1 MFNILLQLLLA
12 VNSPTVTGDELAKIA
27 STNGAIELANTIQKD
42 FVKPISSE
50 EQLLNLQKGFESN
63 PLIQT
68 GKAFEQTKPEAK
80 TNSNATANVINT
92 SDKSL
97 RQAFIHN
104 GVVYQT
110 SGFVSLPNTKWETD
124 TSYVQSIIDSGQIGI
139 GFNKIALD
147 GRPTMVL
154 GHNPGVFS
162 RIANTIRYGD
172 IIKAYDDNGLEIK
185 YQVNR
190 IFVQDGRPQ
199 IGDTTITNPALE
211 EYILGS
217 IYTRE
222 DFVIQYCVGSTIYIV
237 QCTLI

>member
-12 VNSPTVTGDELAKIA
+12 VNSPTVTADELAKIA

-42 FVKPISSE
+42 FVKSINSE
-50 EQLLNLQKGFESN
+50 EQLLNLHKSFESN
-63 PLIQT
+63 ALLQA
-68 GKAFEQTKPEAK
+68 GKTFEQTPSENKHNETK
-80 TNSNATANVINT
+80 NVINT

-97 RQAFIHN
+97 KQAFIHN
-104 GVVYQT
+104 GVTYQT

-139 GFNKIALD
+139 GFNKIGLD

-162 RIANTIRYGD
+162 RIANTIRHGD
-172 IIKAYDDNGLEIK
+172 IIQAYDDNGLEIK

-199 IGDTTITNPALE
+199 TGDTTITNPALE

>member
-12 VNSPTVTGDELAKIA
+12 VNSPTITADELAKIA
-27 STNGAIELANTIQKD
+27 STNPTIELANTIQKD
-42 FVKPISSE
+42 FLKPISSE
-50 EQLLNLQKGFESN
+50 EQLLKLHKTFESN
-63 PLIQT
+63 ALLQA
-68 GKAFEQTKPEAK
+68 GKAFEQTPSESKHNETKNVVTTSNK
-80 TNSNATANVINT
+80 T
-92 SDKSL
+92 L

-104 GVVYQT
+104 GVTYQT

-124 TSYVQSIIDSGQIGI
+124 TSYVQSIIDSGQIGV

-154 GHNPGVFS
+154 AHNPGVFS
-162 RIANTIRYGD
+162 RISNTIRHGD
-172 IIKAYDDNGLEIK
+172 IIQAYDDNGLEIK

-199 IGDTTITNPALE
+199 TGDTTITNPALE

>member
-12 VNSPTVTGDELAKIA
+12 VNSPTITADELSKIA
-27 STNGAIELANTIQKD
+27 SNNPTIELANTIQKD
-42 FVKPISSE
+42 FVKPISSQ
-50 EQLLNLQKGFESN
+50 EQLLKLHKTFENNALLQAGKSFETV
-63 PLIQT
+63 PKT
-68 GKAFEQTKPEAK
+68 PETKVNESK
-80 TNSNATANVINT
+80 NVIATNNKT
-92 SDKSL
+92 L

-104 GVVYQT
+104 GVTYQT

-124 TSYVQSIIDSGQIGI
+124 TSYVQSIIDSGQIGV

-147 GRPTMVL
+147 GKPTMVL

-162 RIANTIRYGD
+162 RIANTIRHGD
-172 IIKAYDDNGLEIK
+172 IIQAYDDNGLEIK
-185 YQVNR
+185 YQVNK

-199 IGDTTITNPALE
+199 TGDTTITNPALE
-211 EYILGS
+211 EYILGN

>member
-12 VNSPTVTGDELAKIA
+12 INSPSVTVDELAKIA
-27 STNGAIELANTIQKD
+27 STNPTIELANTIQKD
-42 FVKPISSE
+42 FVKPISSK
-50 EQLLNLQKGFESN
+50 EQLLNLHKSFESN
-63 PLIQT
+63 ALLQA
-68 GKAFEQTKPEAK
+68 GKSFEKVPETPETKVNESKNVVTTSNK
-80 TNSNATANVINT
+80 T
-92 SDKSL
+92 L

-104 GVVYQT
+104 GVTYQT

-162 RIANTIRYGD
+162 RIANTIRHGD
-172 IIKAYDDNGLEIK
+172 IIQAYDDNGLEIK

-199 IGDTTITNPALE
+199 TGDTTITNPALE
-211 EYILGS
+211 DYILGN

-222 DFVIQYCVGSTIYIV
+222 DFVIQYCIGTTIHIV
-237 QCTLI
+237 QCTLV

>member
-12 VNSPTVTGDELAKIA
+12 VNSPTITADELAKIA
-27 STNGAIELANTIQKD
+27 STNPTIELANTIQKD
-42 FVKPISSE
+42 FLKPISSK
-50 EQLLNLQKGFESN
+50 EQLLKLHKSFESN
-63 PLIQT
+63 ALLQA
-68 GKAFEQTKPEAK
+68 GKAFEQTPSETKRNETK
-80 TNSNATANVINT
+80 NVINT
-92 SDKSL
+92 SNKSL

-104 GVVYQT
+104 GITYQT

-162 RIANTIRYGD
+162 RIANTIRHGD
-172 IIKAYDDNGLEIK
+172 IIQAYDDNGLEIK

-199 IGDTTITNPALE
+199 TGDTTITNPALE